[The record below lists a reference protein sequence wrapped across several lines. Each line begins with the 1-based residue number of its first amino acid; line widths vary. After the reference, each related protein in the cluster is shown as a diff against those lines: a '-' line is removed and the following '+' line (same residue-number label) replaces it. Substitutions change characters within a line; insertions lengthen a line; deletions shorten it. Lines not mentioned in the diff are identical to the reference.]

1 MTEIAPGHAKSAG
14 IVGIL
19 ILIVALIDFIVGIV
33 WVTYGGKD
41 AAGIWCGM
49 LVSWLGFVRFSDR
62 ISLEIFWKLRFD
74 PLKMSRFKLSLLVT

>member
-1 MTEIAPGHAKSAG
+1 MAGEIAPGHAKSAG

-41 AAGIWCGM
+41 AQGIWMGL
-49 LVSWLGFVRFSDR
+49 LVSLINRQTC
-62 ISLEIFWKLRFD
+62 ILEL
-74 PLKMSRFKLSLLVT
+74 